1 MKIVNPILEVKGG
14 GGWGGGGGVHVA
26 QLSKVLYLK
35 KIVFIQH
42 F

>member
-1 MKIVNPILEVKGG
+1 MKIVNPILEMKGG
-14 GGWGGGGGVHVA
+14 GGWGGGVHVA
-26 QLSKVLYLK
+26 QLSKLLYLK